1 MIVEQQRLEQKT
13 SASLWSHLNSQ
24 LSLYLECSCIKSAF
38 VFLFGGA
45 CLPQALA
52 FLVMPPP
59 PISNSPQYCSLSLF
73 FFFFSVGTE
82 INVLKW
88 NETLKTHLW
97 YLDVVV
103 EYVCWGPTSLQVRA
117 SSTILPASSIPNP
130 NFSLVWKPAPLMC
143 QPDSSTLGMWDPWTT
158 MCCRSRQVR
167 FGLQKKDKR

>member
-13 SASLWSHLNSQ
+13 SASLWSQLNSQ

-38 VFLFGGA
+38 VFCLYGHAYHKLWLFWL
-45 CLPQALA
+45 C
-52 FLVMPPP
+52 PPP
-59 PISNSPQYCSLSLF
+59 HFQFSSVLF
-73 FFFFSVGTE
+73 FVIVFFFFSVGTE

-158 MCCRSRQVR
+158 MCCRSCQVR